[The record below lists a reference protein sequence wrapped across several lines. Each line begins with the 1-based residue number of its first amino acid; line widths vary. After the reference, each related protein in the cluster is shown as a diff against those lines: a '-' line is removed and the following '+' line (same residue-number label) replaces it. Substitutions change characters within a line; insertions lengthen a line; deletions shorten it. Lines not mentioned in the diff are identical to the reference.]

1 MAKRSAL
8 ELVER
13 YYQGLIFSLPMK
25 DDKFME
31 ELFRHDVLPEDAK
44 HKLEELPICKDR
56 ISYFLD
62 NVIKARLAVND
73 KTCFVNLLTVMNNS
87 KYDNV
92 KDLAKQIQSEYDIDA
107 KCKLMMYIHSR
118 SDNIT
123 EFCGYNCVCTC
134 VYVWVY
140 MCVYV
145 CVLCTYMHV
154 CMYMHMSLLAS
165 ICV

>member
-1 MAKRSAL
+1 MAKRSVL

-13 YYQGLIFSLPMK
+13 YYQCLIFSLPMK

-31 ELFRHDVLPEDAK
+31 ELFRHDLLPEDAK
-44 HKLEELPICKDR
+44 HKLEELPDRKDR
-56 ISYFLD
+56 TSYFLD
-62 NVIKARLAVND
+62 NVIKARLAVNN

-92 KDLAKQIQSEYDIDA
+92 IDLAKQILSEYDVDA
-107 KCKLMMYIHSR
+107 KCKLMIYIQSS

-134 VYVWVY
+134 VYVSVY

-145 CVLCTYMHV
+145 CVLCTV
-154 CMYMHMSLLAS
+154 CMCVC
-165 ICV
+165 ICM